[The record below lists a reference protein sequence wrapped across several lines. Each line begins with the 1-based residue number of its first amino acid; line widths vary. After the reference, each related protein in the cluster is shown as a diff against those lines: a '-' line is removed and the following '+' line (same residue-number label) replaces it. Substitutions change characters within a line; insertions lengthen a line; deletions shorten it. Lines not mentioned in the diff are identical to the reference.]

1 MKIKSYIA
9 LTGIYFSVLI
19 LVGCVAPAP
28 SPYGYGM
35 PPAAYVGPIAPPAGV
50 TVVAPIGLAPGP
62 HWGWAYHPQLGW
74 GWHHPLMGW
83 RHR

>member
-9 LTGIYFSVLI
+9 FIGVYFAVL
-19 LVGCVAPAP
+19 LLAGCVVPAP
-28 SPYGYGM
+28 SPYGYAM
-35 PPAAYVGPIAPPAGV
+35 PPPAGV

-62 HWGWAYHPQLGW
+62 NWGWAYHPQYGW
-74 GWHHPLMGW
+74 GWHHPHSGW